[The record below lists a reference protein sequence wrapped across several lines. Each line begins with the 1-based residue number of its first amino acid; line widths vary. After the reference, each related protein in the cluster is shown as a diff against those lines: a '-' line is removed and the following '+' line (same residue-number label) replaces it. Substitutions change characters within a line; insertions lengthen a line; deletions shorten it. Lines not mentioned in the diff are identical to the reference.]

1 MFWLVCQEIVKKC
14 DTLSFFHDKPTSNIE
29 TSVTVLIIPD
39 HTQSQ
44 THTHTVNREQ
54 KHIIAL
60 LAKAR
65 AEITNLENDKDNIL
79 TLREKNLKWEKVN
92 LPDFTM

>member
-1 MFWLVCQEIVKKC
+1 MSEKVVAPYGK
-14 DTLSFFHDKPTSNIE
+14 LS
-29 TSVTVLIIPD
+29 
-39 HTQSQ
+39 
-44 THTHTVNREQ
+44 
-54 KHIIAL
+54 
-60 LAKAR
+60 KAR